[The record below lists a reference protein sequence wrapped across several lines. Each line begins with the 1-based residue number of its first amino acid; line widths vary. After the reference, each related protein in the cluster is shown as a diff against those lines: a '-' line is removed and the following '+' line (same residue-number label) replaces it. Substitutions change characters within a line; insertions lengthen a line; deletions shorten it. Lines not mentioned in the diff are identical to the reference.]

1 MAYIS
6 LLLLC
11 LNLSLL
17 NAQDTISKA
26 KEFVDNYNMQAQIQ
40 HETLYHVLWA
50 YQSDM
55 TRDRKDK
62 VTTAQANLAAFTNHE
77 TQVAEGLTINGLDPM
92 LKREVKFIRKN
103 STPKNRE
110 MAEIMSSS
118 ITSMSQIWG
127 QGGVCFE

>member
-17 NAQDTISKA
+17 NAQDTISQA

-40 HETLYHVLWA
+40 HEILYHVLWA